1 MPSVPNVFDLS
12 GNLTIYANGGLWERN
27 VWILIVCVCV
37 CERERERDTQQLS
50 LGTMNSM
57 LFCVN

>member
-37 CERERERDTQQLS
+37 CERERERDQAS
-50 LGTMNSM
+50 
-57 LFCVN
+57 